1 MTEAELRAAAVKNFD
16 GFTVSFNGEGGRN
29 VRLCDVF
36 FYNPEARQNA
46 ITEVGSDTDADAPAE
61 YFDLQGRRVA
71 NPEPGRIYIERR
83 GIKAS
88 KVIF

>member
-1 MTEAELRAAAVKNFD
+1 M
-16 GFTVSFNGEGGRN
+16 GGRYL
-29 VRLCDVF
+29 RLFDVF

-46 ITEVGSDTDADAPAE
+46 ITEVGSDTDTPAE

-83 GIKAS
+83 GTKAS
-88 KVIF
+88 KELI